1 MNYAETV
8 AKDLLEI
15 NAVTLRPDQPYT
27 WASGL
32 HSPIY
37 TDNRLTISYPAV
49 RQAIYRGMT
58 ALIKEHFPTA
68 TVIAGTAT
76 AGIPHAAWV
85 AEEMQLPLVYVRSK
99 PKDHGRGKQIEG
111 VLQPGQEV
119 VVIDDLI
126 STGGSVLNAVAAVNK
141 AGAKVVGVVAVF
153 TYQLPAADRNF
164 AAQGLKYYAVTNY
177 PTLVNVAQKQGLI
190 SADHLASL
198 KDWRQDPAEWSSR
211 HAAND

>member
-1 MNYAETV
+1 MNYADTV

-15 NAVTLRPDQPYT
+15 HAVTLSPDHPYT

-49 RQAIYRGMT
+49 RRSIYRGMVE
-58 ALIKEHFPTA
+58 LIKDHFPSA
-68 TVIAGTAT
+68 KVIAGTAT

-85 AEEMQLPLVYVRSK
+85 AEEMGLPLVYVRSK

-111 VLQPGQEV
+111 VIKPGAEV

-153 TYQLPAADRNF
+153 TYQLPAAAQNF

-177 PTLVNVAQKQGLI
+177 PTLVNVAKEQGLI
-190 SADHLASL
+190 STDHLASL
-198 KDWRQDPAEWSSR
+198 NDWRQDPATWSKQ
-211 HAAND
+211 HADKA

>member
-1 MNYAETV
+1 MSYAETV
-8 AKDLLEI
+8 AQDLLEI
-15 NAVTLRPDQPYT
+15 HAVTLSPDKPYT

-49 RQAIYRGMT
+49 RKSIYQGMA
-58 ALIKEHFPTA
+58 ALIKEHFPEVA
-68 TVIAGTAT
+68 VVAGTAT

-85 AEEMQLPLVYVRSK
+85 AEELGKPLVYVRSK

-111 VLQPGQEV
+111 VLKAGEKV

-141 AGAKVVGVVAVF
+141 AGAEVIGVVSVF
-153 TYQLPAADRNF
+153 TYQLPAADKNF
-164 AAQGLKYYAVTNY
+164 AAAGLNYYSVTNY
-177 PTLVNVAQKQGLI
+177 PTLVNVAKENGLI
-190 SADHLASL
+190 SEAHLSSL
-198 KDWRQDPAEWSSR
+198 NEWRQDPAAWSAK
-211 HAAND
+211 H

>member
-1 MNYAETV
+1 MSYAETV

-15 NAVTLRPDQPYT
+15 HAVTLSPDKPYT

-49 RQAIYRGMT
+49 RQAIYQGMA
-58 ALIKEHFPTA
+58 ALIKEHFPEA
-68 TVIAGTAT
+68 AVIAGTAT

-85 AEEMQLPLVYVRSK
+85 AEDLGKPLVYVRSK

-111 VLQPGQEV
+111 VLQAGEKV

-141 AGAKVVGVVAVF
+141 AGATVIGVVSVF
-153 TYQLPAADRNF
+153 TYQLPAADKNF
-164 AAQGLKYYAVTNY
+164 ADAGLNYYSVTNY
-177 PTLVNVAQKQGLI
+177 PTLVNVAKENGLI
-190 SADHLASL
+190 SEDHLSSL
-198 KDWRQDPAEWSSR
+198 NEWRQDPAAWSAK
-211 HAAND
+211 H

>member
-1 MNYAETV
+1 MNYADTV

-15 NAVTLRPDQPYT
+15 HAVTLSPDHPYT

-49 RQAIYRGMT
+49 RQSIYQGMVE
-58 ALIKEHFPTA
+58 LIKNHFPSTK
-68 TVIAGTAT
+68 VIAGTAT

-85 AEEMQLPLVYVRSK
+85 AEEMGLPLIYVRSK

-111 VLQPGQEV
+111 VIKPGAEV

-153 TYQLPAADRNF
+153 TYQLPAADQNF

-177 PTLVNVAQKQGLI
+177 PTLVNVAKEQGLI

-198 KDWRQDPAEWSSR
+198 NDWRQDPATWSKQ
-211 HAAND
+211 HADKA

>member
-1 MNYAETV
+1 MTYAETV

-15 NAVTLRPDQPYT
+15 HAVTLSPDHPYT

-49 RQAIYRGMT
+49 RKSIYQGM
-58 ALIKEHFPTA
+58 AELVKKHFPDA
-68 TVIAGTAT
+68 AVIAGTAT

-85 AEEMQLPLVYVRSK
+85 AEEMAKPLVYVRSK

-111 VLQPGQEV
+111 VLKKGQKV
-119 VVIDDLI
+119 VVVDDLI

-141 AGAKVVGVVAVF
+141 AGAEVIGVVSVF
-153 TYQLPAADRNF
+153 TYQLPAADDNF
-164 AAQGLKYYAVTNY
+164 ARHGLKYYSVTDY
-177 PTLVNVAQKQGLI
+177 STLVNVAQANGLI

-198 KDWRQDPAEWSSR
+198 NDWRRDPAVWSNQ
-211 HAAND
+211 HTE